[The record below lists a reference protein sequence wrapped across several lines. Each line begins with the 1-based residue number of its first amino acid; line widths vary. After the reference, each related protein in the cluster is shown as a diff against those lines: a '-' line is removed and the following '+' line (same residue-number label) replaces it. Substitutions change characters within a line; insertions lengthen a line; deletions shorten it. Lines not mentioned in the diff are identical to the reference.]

1 MADTYLK
8 PNYSATEGER
18 LHHKAM
24 RLGSEALVARLKA
37 QPPAIID
44 QLIRKQEQQE
54 QAQ

>member
-1 MADTYLK
+1 MADGHIK

-24 RLGSEALVARLKA
+24 QTGSAALLARLQMFHPKIVDHL
-37 QPPAIID
+37 Q
-44 QLIRKQEQQE
+44 RKQQE